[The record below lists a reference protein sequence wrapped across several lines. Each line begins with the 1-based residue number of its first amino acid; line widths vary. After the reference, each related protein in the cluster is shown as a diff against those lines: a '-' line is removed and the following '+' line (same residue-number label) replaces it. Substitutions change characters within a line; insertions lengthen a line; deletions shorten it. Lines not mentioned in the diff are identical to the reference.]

1 MDPLAPAANGVDLTR
16 LEVAVRDL
24 TERFV
29 AQRDEAAKLRAE
41 VEARDRRV
49 EELEGEL
56 RRMQQSRRDVAQRID
71 ELIDQIGKLEGRFST
86 QPETP

>member
-1 MDPLAPAANGVDLTR
+1 VDPLAPAANGIDLTR
-16 LEVAVRDL
+16 LETAVRDL

-71 ELIDQIGKLEGRFST
+71 ELIDQIGKLEGRLST
-86 QPETP
+86 QAETP

>member
-1 MDPLAPAANGVDLTR
+1 VDPLAPAANGIDLTR
-16 LEVAVRDL
+16 LETAVRDL